1 MKMSK
6 KRPQLVKKTHAK
18 DTRGLCE
25 GGGVEAGKYG
35 GLLGRKSGSQRWR
48 RLSAAC
54 HPFANGESDWL
65 AYVNVWESVR
75 LCGQQNGG
83 PTGICCV
90 DLKNWA
96 TIVVVNTWPAQTDH
110 MAAGPASR
118 GTCIII
124 VCISRISYGSQ
135 ATQGEGEGERVSARA
150 NMHNLLGTPWK
161 RDSVWSRIWQTEKGG
176 KREGY
181 AWIMHATCNDCT
193 EIANEFSRSKNEFPF
208 PFLSPQDLT
217 EDNSCLS
224 FFFLCICR
232 TDAVHLSTGYR
243 ITIAGNCLFTLQVF
257 ALHN

>member
-1 MKMSK
+1 MASS
-6 KRPQLVKKTHAK
+6 A
-18 DTRGLCE
+18 C
-25 GGGVEAGKYG
+25 
-35 GLLGRKSGSQRWR
+35 
-48 RLSAAC
+48 AAC

-75 LCGQQNGG
+75 LCVQQNGG

-96 TIVVVNTWPAQTDH
+96 TIVVVSTWPAQTDH

-118 GTCIII
+118 DTCIII

-135 ATQGEGEGERVSARA
+135 ATQGEGEGEGEDERVSARA

-208 PFLSPQDLT
+208 PFTTRPNWRQQLPVFLLSLYMQNGCCAAKYRVS
-217 EDNSCLS
+217 DNNRWQLFIYSS
-224 FFFLCICR
+224 GICIAQLNELLELAR
-232 TDAVHLSTGYR
+232 GVWSW
-243 ITIAGNCLFTLQVF
+243 
-257 ALHN
+257 

>member
-1 MKMSK
+1 MASSQCCLPPLCQWG
-6 KRPQLVKKTHAK
+6 KRLISI
-18 DTRGLCE
+18 CE
-25 GGGVEAGKYG
+25 
-35 GLLGRKSGSQRWR
+35 
-48 RLSAAC
+48 
-54 HPFANGESDWL
+54 
-65 AYVNVWESVR
+65 YVCECDCV
-75 LCGQQNGG
+75 CGQQNGG
-83 PTGICCV
+83 RTGICCV

-118 GTCIII
+118 DTCIII

-135 ATQGEGEGERVSARA
+135 ATQGEGEGEDEGERVSARA

-208 PFLSPQDLT
+208 PFPFTTRPNWRQQLPVFLLSLYT
-217 EDNSCLS
+217 
-224 FFFLCICR
+224 ICR
-232 TDAVHLSTGYR
+232 TDAVQLSTGYR